1 MFYRYEVR
9 IGSDKPWEGCFQ
21 YFFPDQRRYIGRFLK
36 EPKWYKEHPN
46 VATRC
51 WFTQEGFDKY
61 GELVRETI
69 EKRGVLNDS
78 NGEYRL
84 VKSESLENIVML
96 GKIQCIQRISMY
108 DIKIPLGMRTEILIE
123 RNQLRKEVKKEHITQ
138 NQAERFL
145 AEYMLREIHVISGKE
160 AADKQVL
167 SFIND
172 FREDDKS
179 IRQKFCAGYCYY
191 FAVMLKDAFHRG
203 EICWCA
209 PLGHICW
216 VDDNGVPY
224 DIDGVC
230 DSDCNFFIPIR
241 YIREG
246 IEDFRHVPGREFNAS
261 REYIQNAI
269 QTFCRDVIANIENKG
284 EKL

>member
-61 GELVRETI
+61 GDLVKEAI
-69 EKRGVLNDS
+69 EKRDV
-78 NGEYRL
+78 EYRL
-84 VKSESLENIVML
+84 VRSESLENIVML
-96 GKIQCIQRISMY
+96 GKIQCIQRINMY
-108 DIKIPLGMRTEILIE
+108 DLKIPLEMRAQILIE
-123 RNQLRKEVKKEHITQ
+123 RNRLRKEVEKEHITQ

-145 AEYMLREIHVISGKE
+145 AEYMLRELHVISGKE

-191 FAVMLKDAFHRG
+191 FVVMLKDAFHRG

-209 PLGHICW
+209 PLGHIT
-216 VDDNGVPY
+216 VSPEG
-224 DIDGVC
+224 
-230 DSDCNFFIPIR
+230 
-241 YIREG
+241 YINLTESG
-246 IEDFRHVPGREFNAS
+246 KEIATQIYERHVLLSSWVERLGVDPDIAA
-261 REYIQNAI
+261 QDA
-269 QTFCRDVIANIENKG
+269 CRIEHVISSESFEALKKHIK
-284 EKL
+284 

>member
-1 MFYRYEVR
+1 MTRCYICEKSDIMIPNSKVTYHGRKNGKKVQKTVR
-9 IGSDKPWEGCFQ
+9 ICNCCGAMMSDE
-21 YFFPDQRRYIGRFLK
+21 
-36 EPKWYKEHPN
+36 
-46 VATRC
+46 
-51 WFTQEGFDKY
+51 
-61 GELVRETI
+61 
-69 EKRGVLNDS
+69 
-78 NGEYRL
+78 
-84 VKSESLENIVML
+84 
-96 GKIQCIQRISMY
+96 
-108 DIKIPLGMRTEILIE
+108 EILE
-123 RNQLRKEVKKEHITQ
+123 EVEKEHITQ

-145 AEYMLREIHVISGKE
+145 AEYMLRELHVISGKE

-269 QTFCRDVIANIENKG
+269 QTFCKDVIANIENKG

>member
-9 IGSDKPWEGCFQ
+9 TDLDKPWEGGFQ
-21 YFFPDQRRYIGRFLK
+21 RLFPDQRRYIGRFLK
-36 EPKWYKEHPN
+36 EPKWYKKHPD
-46 VATRC
+46 VETRC

-61 GELVRETI
+61 GGLVREAI
-69 EKRGVLNDS
+69 EKRGV
-78 NGEYRL
+78 EYRL
-84 VKSESLENIVML
+84 IKSESLENIVML
-96 GKIQCIQRISMY
+96 GKIQCIQRINMY
-108 DIKIPLGMRTEILIE
+108 DLKIPLEMRTQILIE
-123 RNQLRKEVKKEHITQ
+123 RNRLRKEVEKEHITQ

-145 AEYMLREIHVISGKE
+145 AEYMLRELHVISGKE
-160 AADKQVL
+160 AADKHVL
-167 SFIND
+167 SFID
-172 FREDDKS
+172 GFREDDKS

-209 PLGHICW
+209 PFGHISW

-224 DIDGVC
+224 DIGGVC
-230 DSDCNFFIPIR
+230 NSDCDFFIPVR

-246 IEDFRHVPGREFNAS
+246 IEDFRHVPGRGFNAS

-269 QTFCRDVIANIENKG
+269 QTFCKDVIANIENKG

>member
-1 MFYRYEVR
+1 MGRMLPV
-9 IGSDKPWEGCFQ
+9 
-21 YFFPDQRRYIGRFLK
+21 FFPDQRRYIGRFLK

-61 GELVRETI
+61 GDLVKEAI
-69 EKRGVLNDS
+69 EKRDV
-78 NGEYRL
+78 EYRL
-84 VKSESLENIVML
+84 VRSESLENIVML
-96 GKIQCIQRISMY
+96 GKIQCIQRINMY
-108 DIKIPLGMRTEILIE
+108 DLKIPLEMRVQILIE
-123 RNQLRKEVKKEHITQ
+123 RNRLRKEVEKEHITQ

-145 AEYMLREIHVISGKE
+145 AEYMLRELHVISGKE

-209 PLGHICW
+209 PLGHIC
-216 VDDNGVPY
+216 
-224 DIDGVC
+224 
-230 DSDCNFFIPIR
+230 
-241 YIREG
+241 
-246 IEDFRHVPGREFNAS
+246 
-261 REYIQNAI
+261 
-269 QTFCRDVIANIENKG
+269 CR
-284 EKL
+284 

>member
-1 MFYRYEVR
+1 
-9 IGSDKPWEGCFQ
+9 
-21 YFFPDQRRYIGRFLK
+21 
-36 EPKWYKEHPN
+36 
-46 VATRC
+46 
-51 WFTQEGFDKY
+51 
-61 GELVRETI
+61 
-69 EKRGVLNDS
+69 
-78 NGEYRL
+78 
-84 VKSESLENIVML
+84 
-96 GKIQCIQRISMY
+96 MY
-108 DIKIPLGMRTEILIE
+108 DLKIPLGMMSEILIV
-123 RNQLRKEVKKEHITQ
+123 RNRLKKDVEKEHITQ

-145 AEYMLREIHVISGKE
+145 AEYMLRELHVISGKE

-167 SFIND
+167 SFIDD

-269 QTFCRDVIANIENKG
+269 QTFCKDVIANIENKG

>member
-1 MFYRYEVR
+1 MQEK
-9 IGSDKPWEGCFQ
+9 SDEKT
-21 YFFPDQRRYIGRFLK
+21 
-36 EPKWYKEHPN
+36 EP
-46 VATRC
+46 
-51 WFTQEGFDKY
+51 QE
-61 GELVRETI
+61 
-69 EKRGVLNDS
+69 
-78 NGEYRL
+78 
-84 VKSESLENIVML
+84 ES
-96 GKIQCIQRISMY
+96 
-108 DIKIPLGMRTEILIE
+108 
-123 RNQLRKEVKKEHITQ
+123 KKELLKGISLLMEGEKST
-138 NQAERFL
+138 A
-145 AEYMLREIHVISGKE
+145 VSGKE

-269 QTFCRDVIANIENKG
+269 QTFCKDVIANIENKG

>member
-61 GELVRETI
+61 GDLVKEAI
-69 EKRGVLNDS
+69 EKRDV
-78 NGEYRL
+78 EYRL
-84 VKSESLENIVML
+84 VRSESLENIVML
-96 GKIQCIQRISMY
+96 GKIQCIQRINMY
-108 DIKIPLGMRTEILIE
+108 DLKIPLEMRVQILIE
-123 RNQLRKEVKKEHITQ
+123 RNRLRKEVEKEHITQ

-145 AEYMLREIHVISGKE
+145 AEYMLRELHVISGKE

-179 IRQKFCAGYCYY
+179 IRQKFCSGYCYY

-269 QTFCRDVIANIENKG
+269 QTFCKDVIANIENKG

>member
-1 MFYRYEVR
+1 M
-9 IGSDKPWEGCFQ
+9 S
-21 YFFPDQRRYIGRFLK
+21 
-36 EPKWYKEHPN
+36 
-46 VATRC
+46 
-51 WFTQEGFDKY
+51 
-61 GELVRETI
+61 
-69 EKRGVLNDS
+69 
-78 NGEYRL
+78 
-84 VKSESLENIVML
+84 
-96 GKIQCIQRISMY
+96 
-108 DIKIPLGMRTEILIE
+108 EILIV
-123 RNQLRKEVKKEHITQ
+123 RNRLKKDVEKEHITQ

-145 AEYMLREIHVISGKE
+145 AEYMLRELHVISGKE

-167 SFIND
+167 SFIDD

-246 IEDFRHVPGREFNAS
+246 LEDFRHVPGRGFNAS
-261 REYIQNAI
+261 KEYIETAI